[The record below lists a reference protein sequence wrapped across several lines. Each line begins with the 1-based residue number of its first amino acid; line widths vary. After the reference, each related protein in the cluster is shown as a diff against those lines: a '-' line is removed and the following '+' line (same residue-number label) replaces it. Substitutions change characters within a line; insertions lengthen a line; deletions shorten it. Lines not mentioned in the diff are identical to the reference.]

1 MSILGDDW
9 FDSEITEEFLHECGF
24 EKLIENYY
32 FNSYCVSYPYL
43 IPYLIYIYYSKKSDN
58 LYISDKFTLIH
69 NAGYKVYN
77 RLDFLEILNILLKE
91 FRIKNIENE

>member
-1 MSILGDDW
+1 MSILGDNW

-32 FNSYCVSYPYL
+32 FNIYCVSYHYPT
-43 IPYLIYIYYSKKSDN
+43 YIYYSKKSDS
-58 LYISDKFTLIH
+58 LYISDKFTITFD
-69 NAGYKVYN
+69 AGYKVYN

>member
-1 MSILGDDW
+1 MSILGGDW
-9 FDSEITEEFLHECGF
+9 FDSEITEEFLHEYGF
-24 EKLIENYY
+24 EKLIDGYY
-32 FNSYCVSYPYL
+32 FNIYYVSYPY
-43 IPYLIYIYYSKKSDN
+43 PTYIYYSKRSNN
-58 LYISDKFTLIH
+58 LYISDKFTLTH